1 MYRPRLRTALSAA
14 ATVLAAAVASL
25 STALFVDVPAL
36 AAAAPVG

>member
-1 MYRPRLRTALSAA
+1 MPRPSPRTALAAA

-25 STALFVDVPAL
+25 STALFVDIPAL